1 MMGFRSLTLPF
12 APHTMRRMKTRRSIL
27 WVVSIGFGLV
37 STAGTIIIFGS
48 DLNRFW
54 TNFLFIGDLPLLLL
68 IGYFSLAFIWLDLIL
83 QTQYLKN

>member
-1 MMGFRSLTLPF
+1 MKI
-12 APHTMRRMKTRRSIL
+12 RRIVL
-27 WVVSIGFGLV
+27 WIVSIGFGLV
-37 STAGTIIIFGS
+37 STAGIIIIFGS

-68 IGYFSLAFIWLDLIL
+68 IGFFSLAFIWLDLIL

>member
-1 MMGFRSLTLPF
+1 MTI
-12 APHTMRRMKTRRSIL
+12 RRTAL
-27 WVVSIGFGLV
+27 WIVSIGFGVV

-54 TNFLFIGDLPLLLL
+54 TNFLFIGDLPLLLF
-68 IGYFSLAFIWLDLIL
+68 IGFGSLAFIWLDLIL

>member
-1 MMGFRSLTLPF
+1 MT
-12 APHTMRRMKTRRSIL
+12 TRRIIL
-27 WVVSIGFGLV
+27 WILSIGFGLV

-54 TNFLFIGDLPLLLL
+54 TNFLFKGDLPLLL
-68 IGYFSLAFIWLDLIL
+68 IVGFFSLAFIWLDLIL

>member
-1 MMGFRSLTLPF
+1 
-12 APHTMRRMKTRRSIL
+12 MKIRRSIL
-27 WVVSIGFGLV
+27 WIVAIGFGVV

>member
-1 MMGFRSLTLPF
+1 MKI
-12 APHTMRRMKTRRSIL
+12 RRIVL
-27 WVVSIGFGLV
+27 WIVSIGFGLV
-37 STAGTIIIFGS
+37 STAGIIVIFGS

-68 IGYFSLAFIWLDLIL
+68 IGFFSLAFIWLDLIL

>member
-1 MMGFRSLTLPF
+1 
-12 APHTMRRMKTRRSIL
+12 MKIRRSVL

-68 IGYFSLAFIWLDLIL
+68 VGYFSLAFIWLDLIL

>member
-1 MMGFRSLTLPF
+1 
-12 APHTMRRMKTRRSIL
+12 MKTRRIIL
-27 WVVSIGFGLV
+27 WIVSIGFGLV
-37 STAGTIIIFGS
+37 FTAGTIIIFGS

-68 IGYFSLAFIWLDLIL
+68 VGYFSLAFIWLDLIL

>member
-1 MMGFRSLTLPF
+1 
-12 APHTMRRMKTRRSIL
+12 MKTRRTIL
-27 WVVSIGFGLV
+27 WIVAIGFGLV

>member
-1 MMGFRSLTLPF
+1 MKI
-12 APHTMRRMKTRRSIL
+12 RRIIL
-27 WVVSIGFGLV
+27 WIVAIGFGVV

>member
-1 MMGFRSLTLPF
+1 MKV
-12 APHTMRRMKTRRSIL
+12 RRVAL
-27 WVVSIGFGLV
+27 WIVSIGFGLV

-68 IGYFSLAFIWLDLIL
+68 VGFFSLAFIWLDLIL

>member
-1 MMGFRSLTLPF
+1 
-12 APHTMRRMKTRRSIL
+12 MKIRRSIL

-54 TNFLFIGDLPLLLL
+54 TNFLFIGDLHLLLL
-68 IGYFSLAFIWLDLIL
+68 VGYFSLAFIWLDLIL

>member
-1 MMGFRSLTLPF
+1 MKI
-12 APHTMRRMKTRRSIL
+12 RRIIL
-27 WVVSIGFGLV
+27 WIVAIGFGVV

-83 QTQYLKN
+83 QTQYLRN

>member
-1 MMGFRSLTLPF
+1 MKI
-12 APHTMRRMKTRRSIL
+12 RRIIL
-27 WVVSIGFGLV
+27 WTVAIGFGVV

>member
-1 MMGFRSLTLPF
+1 MKI
-12 APHTMRRMKTRRSIL
+12 RRIIL
-27 WVVSIGFGLV
+27 WIVAIGFGVV

-68 IGYFSLAFIWLDLIL
+68 VGYFSLAFIWLDLIL

>member
-1 MMGFRSLTLPF
+1 
-12 APHTMRRMKTRRSIL
+12 MKIRRSIL

-68 IGYFSLAFIWLDLIL
+68 VGYFSLAFIWLDLIL

>member
-1 MMGFRSLTLPF
+1 MT
-12 APHTMRRMKTRRSIL
+12 TRRIIL
-27 WVVSIGFGLV
+27 WIISLGFGVV

-54 TNFLFIGDLPLLLL
+54 TNFLFKGDLPLLLL
-68 IGYFSLAFIWLDLIL
+68 AGFFSLAFIWLDLIL